1 MKFLVAEAAA
11 PAAAGSLKVPVPSE
25 LKSMTAPDA
34 ILKVAP
40 EPMVITA
47 VVLVEVVRAE
57 NARLGDPEHD
67 PQVQLPR
74 PEAVEIKHWLAPV
87 GPGMP
92 AAPPPPDPPCWANIG
107 RADTASA
114 ATAVKIQIRIFE
126 IIEPPQSQSIFRLTL
141 YESPV

>member
-25 LKSMTAPDA
+25 LKSMIAPDA

-57 NARLGDPEHD
+57 NARLDDPEHD

-87 GPGMP
+87 GPGIP
-92 AAPPPPDPPCWANIG
+92 AAPPPPDPPCWANRG
-107 RADTASA
+107 RADTAS
-114 ATAVKIQIRIFE
+114 TAFRIRMRKRIFD
-126 IIEPPQSQSIFRLTL
+126 IILPPRQSQSIFRLTL
-141 YESPV
+141 